1 MGDLTIFTDA
11 NFEQEVM
18 NSDIPVL
25 VDLWA
30 VWCAPCKMIEPSVKE
45 IAEDF
50 TGKLKVGKLNIDENP
65 KTATKYG
72 IRSIPTLLFFDNGE
86 LKDQIVGALPKKK
99 ILDKVE
105 SILKS

>member
-45 IAEDF
+45 ISEDF

>member
-1 MGDLTIFTDA
+1 MGDLTTFTDA

-45 IAEDF
+45 ISEDF

>member
-1 MGDLTIFTDA
+1 MGDLTTFTDA

-45 IAEDF
+45 ISEDF

-99 ILDKVE
+99 IVDKVE
-105 SILKS
+105 TIIKS

>member
-1 MGDLTIFTDA
+1 MGDLTTFTDA
-11 NFEQEVM
+11 NFEQEVI

-99 ILDKVE
+99 IVDKVE
-105 SILKS
+105 NLVNS